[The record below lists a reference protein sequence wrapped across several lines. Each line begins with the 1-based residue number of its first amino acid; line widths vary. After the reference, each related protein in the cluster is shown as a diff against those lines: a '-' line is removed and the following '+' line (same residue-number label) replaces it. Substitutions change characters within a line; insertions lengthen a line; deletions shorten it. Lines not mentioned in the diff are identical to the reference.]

1 VEWGVKFGSLGLR
14 LIVML
19 ALVMLITA
27 LVPAAMVLRTA
38 EEQVRNPS
46 TETRQFLE
54 GIIQIRNL
62 CKNPSAYPEI
72 PCQSLQ
78 SNLEQ
83 FPDSFENGIPFRRL
97 PDPLNQNTWIQ
108 PTIALGV
115 GVALLISVGIGLVFT
130 YFVTQPVQAV
140 SAAAQ
145 KIALGDLTARVQLPV
160 LPVVS
165 GDEIASLALRFN
177 QMASQLETN
186 QTERKQLIADIAH
199 ELRTPITVMQ
209 FRLDALEDGVYE
221 LSFEEIKT
229 LSQQNQ
235 FLARLV
241 EDLRI
246 LTLADS
252 QQLQLERQN
261 VALDELVRSV
271 ADQFKPRLG
280 NKDLHLELSPCQI
293 HADPDRIRQVLSNL
307 LENAQKYAKQ
317 NIVVRLDERHLSI
330 SDDGAGIPQAD
341 LARVFDRFYR
351 VDESRT
357 RATGGSGLGLAIV
370 KAIVTAH
377 GASIHA
383 SNQPSGGAVMVIE
396 LPR

>member
-1 VEWGVKFGSLGLR
+1 
-14 LIVML
+14 
-19 ALVMLITA
+19 
-27 LVPAAMVLRTA
+27 
-38 EEQVRNPS
+38 
-46 TETRQFLE
+46 
-54 GIIQIRNL
+54 
-62 CKNPSAYPEI
+62 
-72 PCQSLQ
+72 
-78 SNLEQ
+78 
-83 FPDSFENGIPFRRL
+83 
-97 PDPLNQNTWIQ
+97 
-108 PTIALGV
+108 
-115 GVALLISVGIGLVFT
+115 
-130 YFVTQPVQAV
+130 
-140 SAAAQ
+140 
-145 KIALGDLTARVQLPV
+145 
-160 LPVVS
+160 
-165 GDEIASLALRFN
+165 
-177 QMASQLETN
+177 
-186 QTERKQLIADIAH
+186 
-199 ELRTPITVMQ
+199 MQ

-330 SDDGAGIPQAD
+330 SDDGAGIPPAD